1 MIKKFKPA
9 EEWLKQAEYDFET
22 AQAMFSSGR
31 YIYTIFM
38 SHLSIEKGLK
48 AIYSDCYSDNPPKTH
63 NLLYLL
69 TKIQDKKIFDV
80 NEKHFETLKE
90 LNTISAPVRY
100 PENLFDLMKDFN
112 KEKTQE
118 ILLKTEGLLKWL
130 KENIKG

>member
-1 MIKKFKPA
+1 MI
-9 EEWLKQAEYDFET
+9 LKLLKL
-22 AQAMFSSGR
+22 FSR
-31 YIYTIFM
+31 
-38 SHLSIEKGLK
+38 
-48 AIYSDCYSDNPPKTH
+48 
-63 NLLYLL
+63 
-69 TKIQDKKIFDV
+69 
-80 NEKHFETLKE
+80 TLKE